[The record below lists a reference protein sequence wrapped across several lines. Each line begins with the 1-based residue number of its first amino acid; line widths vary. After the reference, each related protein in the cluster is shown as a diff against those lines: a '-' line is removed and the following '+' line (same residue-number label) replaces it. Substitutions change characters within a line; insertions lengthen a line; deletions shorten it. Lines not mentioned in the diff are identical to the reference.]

1 MVLRGDN
8 PPHTKMKKTYYISS
22 LGYTIHPQD
31 PGFPNIIEARKA
43 MAEMIKE
50 SKQSAKNRWKRA
62 AIIRNGKD
70 RVAIHAMKHKESP
83 LWAEFT
89 ITSF

>member
-1 MVLRGDN
+1 
-8 PPHTKMKKTYYISS
+8 MKKTYYISS

-31 PGFPNIIEARKA
+31 PGFPNINEARKA
-43 MAEMIKE
+43 MAQMVKE
-50 SKQSAKNRWKRA
+50 EKIQAKRRWKNP
-62 AIIRNGKD
+62 AIIRTGKD

-89 ITSF
+89 IASF